1 MGILSSNFCFYY
13 KNRMAAVPKKTI
25 RWANNEGEPLE
36 KIKEFYKTNLV
47 ELPPPVVSDAKK
59 LPSPVVSDAEKL
71 PSPVVPDAEKLP
83 SPVVPDAEKL
93 PSPVVPDAEKLL
105 VTMDTK
111 DAIDKEISKL
121 PYMNSSDIVVSL
133 ELAETILNIIESAN
147 KIGYTNKKFDGLIT
161 RLNKILDSIITLN
174 KIKAYIPKYHNYD
187 KNNGAAL
194 IADYQALL
202 QRREPAIKVV
212 EQMGE
217 EAKEE
222 VEEATNADTSIP
234 SLLNIAGEI
243 INLGISVKSGN
254 SGRMN
259 YIEFMDNF
267 TKDENEIKILT
278 KVFGIRSL
286 RNTPSILTEEG
297 CTLNDEE
304 KEVVTRILE
313 KRKKTLEEGLSL
325 TRGVLA
331 DTTRMKIS
339 RLKLLL
345 KLIDEGFD
353 NKKECMPSANTVMTP
368 SMPGVGVGVSM
379 PSIPTVSMPSM
390 PNWMK
395 GKNKSTEELLI
406 SLFLLLIGISSEKI
420 KAKNVQDILGDES
433 IDSLLTKLKSK
444 SLTPENIDST
454 SSKILTILE
463 KLGPVAPSG
472 PTAAQAVTRVS
483 TLMDDIQKFKNPEA
497 KEDAQNIIQFGKMI
511 ENYIKLEV
519 EFDTAIANKVAKE
532 AEKAGAEDA
541 KTFIKKLL
549 ETQEAGLKDL
559 QGRHNASVDN
569 AIKAELQI
577 SINTKTSLITIFR
590 EKISAIDTNLI
601 KLTSEIGKSTKTIE
615 TAQEKVQKLKDE
627 GVASLK
633 LMKEISAKKQKE
645 LETEIRQKDEQ
656 LTPQKKLLEELLA
669 KKAPTKATE
678 KEIKKTESD
687 RASLEKEV
695 ANLKERNTEMETE
708 FQKLISKSAP
718 EVKVN
723 PELIEKE
730 SVRLRIDA
738 LEAAHA
744 KTNDTDIGVQLVK
757 LKGVRESKNNFVPN
771 ASVNNKAK
779 LESFLSE
786 QNGGNRPNIKDIDSV
801 LEKFLF
807 QTALIEKDDER
818 FCLLYYFI
826 SYFWKSVRDNLEKDT
841 EKEYLD
847 NFDKHYFPDMKRDMF
862 WPTIILIAKIIHK
875 MRSIANEKVAVL
887 TSDMNALLDKL
898 ESQKKNDE
906 PYLLENIYDQVD
918 IFLPQSPVFA
928 IRENGAWKLEKA
940 PEQECSVLQI
950 GPLYLLLM
958 KVAHR
963 YIYTIIE
970 ESPNRLKCQSRL
982 NPTL

>member
-1 MGILSSNFCFYY
+1 
-13 KNRMAAVPKKTI
+13 
-25 RWANNEGEPLE
+25 
-36 KIKEFYKTNLV
+36 
-47 ELPPPVVSDAKK
+47 
-59 LPSPVVSDAEKL
+59 
-71 PSPVVPDAEKLP
+71 
-83 SPVVPDAEKL
+83 
-93 PSPVVPDAEKLL
+93 
-105 VTMDTK
+105 MDTK

-147 KIGYTNKKFDGLIT
+147 KISYTNKKFDGLIT
-161 RLNKILDSIITLN
+161 RLNKILDSIITLE

-194 IADYQALL
+194 IAEYNDTLKRRDLITKTAL
-202 QRREPAIKVV
+202 EAAGKVK
-212 EQMGE
+212 
-217 EAKEE
+217 EAEAAEK
-222 VEEATNADTSIP
+222 VTKEEATNTDTSVP

-267 TKDENEIKILT
+267 TKDENEIKILI

-286 RNTPSILTEEG
+286 RHTPSILTEEG
-297 CTLNDEE
+297 CTLTDDE

-339 RLKLLL
+339 RLKLLVQR
-345 KLIDEGFD
+345 IDEGFD
-353 NKKECMPSANTVMTP
+353 NKRECLPSANTGMTA
-368 SMPGVGVGVSM
+368 SMPGIGVGVG
-379 PSIPTVSMPSM
+379 VSMPSM

-519 EFDTAIANKVAKE
+519 EFDKSIHDKVAKE

-541 KTFIKKLL
+541 KIFIKKLL
-549 ETQEAGLKDL
+549 ETQESALKDL

-577 SINTKTSLITIFR
+577 SINTKNSLITIFR
-590 EKISAIDTNLI
+590 KKISAIDANLI
-601 KLTSEIGKSTKTIE
+601 KLTSEIGEFTKTIE
-615 TAQEKVQKLKDE
+615 NVGKKVQTLKDE

-633 LMKEISAKKQKE
+633 VIKEISAKKQKD

-656 LTPQKKLLEELLA
+656 LIAQKKLLEELLA

-678 KEIKKTESD
+678 EEIKKTESD
-687 RASLEKEV
+687 RTALEKEV

-708 FQKLISKSAP
+708 FQKLISKAAP

-723 PELIEKE
+723 PELVEKE

-738 LEAAHA
+738 LEAAHT

-779 LESFLSE
+779 LESFLTE
-786 QNGGNRPNIKDIDSV
+786 QNGGNIPNTKDIDSV

-826 SYFWKSVRDNLEKDT
+826 SYFWKSVRDNLEKEA

-847 NFDKHYFPDMKRDMF
+847 RVDKHYFPDMKRDMF

-928 IRENGAWKLEKA
+928 IREEGAWKLQKA
-940 PEQECSVLQI
+940 PEQECSVLQM

>member
-1 MGILSSNFCFYY
+1 
-13 KNRMAAVPKKTI
+13 
-25 RWANNEGEPLE
+25 
-36 KIKEFYKTNLV
+36 
-47 ELPPPVVSDAKK
+47 
-59 LPSPVVSDAEKL
+59 
-71 PSPVVPDAEKLP
+71 
-83 SPVVPDAEKL
+83 
-93 PSPVVPDAEKLL
+93 
-105 VTMDTK
+105 MDTK
-111 DAIDKEISKL
+111 EAIDKEISKL

-161 RLNKILDSIITLN
+161 RLNKILDSIITLD
-174 KIKAYIPKYHNYD
+174 KIKTYVPQYHNYN

-194 IADYQALL
+194 ITEYNDTLKRRDLITKTAL
-202 QRREPAIKVV
+202 EVAEEVKETAAAEKV
-212 EQMGE
+212 
-217 EAKEE
+217 AKEE
-222 VEEATNADTSIP
+222 AAATEKVATEEAAKDARDEAAKADTTVP
-234 SLLNIAGEI
+234 TLLNIAGEI

-267 TKDENEIKILT
+267 TKDENEIKILI

-286 RNTPSILTEEG
+286 RNTPSILSEEG
-297 CTLNDEE
+297 CTLTDDE

-353 NKKECMPSANTVMTP
+353 NKRECLPSANTGMSA
-368 SMPGVGVGVSM
+368 SMPGVGVGVGVGVSM
-379 PSIPTVSMPSM
+379 PSMPSM

-395 GKNKSTEELLI
+395 GQNKSTEELLI

-420 KAKNVQDILGDES
+420 KAKNVKDILGDQS

-454 SSKILTILE
+454 SSKILEILE

-472 PTAAQAVTRVS
+472 STAAQAVTRVS
-483 TLMDDIQKFKNPEA
+483 TLMDDIQRLKNPEA
-497 KEDAQNIIQFGKMI
+497 KDDAQNTIQFAKIIQD
-511 ENYIKLEV
+511 YIKFER
-519 EFDTAIANKVAKE
+519 ESNTAIANKVAKE
-532 AEKAGAEDA
+532 AEKAGADDA
-541 KTFIKKLL
+541 KTFIKNLL
-549 ETQEAGLKDL
+549 KTQEAGLKEL

-569 AIKAELQI
+569 AKKAELQI
-577 SINTKTSLITIFR
+577 SINTKNSLITIFR
-590 EKISAIDTNLI
+590 EKISAIDANLI
-601 KLTSEIGKSTKTIE
+601 KLTSEIGESTKTIE
-615 TAQEKVQKLKDE
+615 TTQKTVQKLKDE
-627 GVASLK
+627 GGASLK
-633 LMKEISAKKQKE
+633 VMKEIIAEKE
-645 LETEIRQKDEQ
+645 KDLKTEIRQKDEQ

-669 KKAPTKATE
+669 RKVPTKATE
-678 KEIKKTESD
+678 EEIKKTESD
-687 RASLEKEV
+687 RAELEKKV
-695 ANLKERNTEMETE
+695 ARLKEENIKMETE
-708 FQKLISKSAP
+708 FQKLISKAVP

-723 PELIEKE
+723 TELVEKE
-730 SVRLRIDA
+730 SLRLRIDA
-738 LEAAHA
+738 LEAAHT

-757 LKGVRESKNNFVPN
+757 LKGVRGSKNNFVPHV
-771 ASVNNKAK
+771 SVINKAK
-779 LESFLSE
+779 LELFLSQ
-786 QNGGNRPNIKDIDSV
+786 QNGGNRPNTKDIDSV

-847 NFDKHYFPDMKRDMF
+847 NFDKHYFPDMKRDEY

-898 ESQKKNDE
+898 ETQKKNDE

-918 IFLPQSPVFA
+918 IFLPQSPVYA
-928 IRENGAWKLEKA
+928 IRENGAWKLQKA
-940 PEQECSVLQI
+940 PEQECSVLQM

>member
-1 MGILSSNFCFYY
+1 MRAEGSILSGVYIIGILSSNFCFYY

-36 KIKEFYKTNLV
+36 KIKEFYKTNLE
-47 ELPPPVVSDAKK
+47 ELPP
-59 LPSPVVSDAEKL
+59 PVVSDAEKL
-71 PSPVVPDAEKLP
+71 PSPVVSDAEKL
-83 SPVVPDAEKL
+83 V
-93 PSPVVPDAEKLL
+93 

-111 DAIDKEISKL
+111 EAIDKEISKL
-121 PYMNSSDIVVSL
+121 PYMNSSDIVISL

-147 KIGYTNKKFDGLIT
+147 KIGYSNKKINGLIT
-161 RLNKILDSIITLN
+161 RLNKILDSIITLD
-174 KIKAYIPKYHNYD
+174 KIKAYIPKYHNYNYN

-194 IADYQALL
+194 IAEYNDTLKRRDLITKTAL
-202 QRREPAIKVV
+202 EVAEEVKETAAAEKV
-212 EQMGE
+212 
-217 EAKEE
+217 AKEE
-222 VEEATNADTSIP
+222 AAKDARDEAAKADTTVP
-234 SLLNIAGEI
+234 TLLNIAGEI

-267 TKDENEIKILT
+267 TKDENEIKILI

-286 RNTPSILTEEG
+286 RHTPSILTEEG
-297 CTLNDEE
+297 CTLTDDE

-353 NKKECMPSANTVMTP
+353 NKRECLPSANTGMTA
-368 SMPGVGVGVSM
+368 SMPGVSVGVGVSM
-379 PSIPTVSMPSM
+379 PTMPTMPTM

-395 GKNKSTEELLI
+395 GQNKSTEELLI

-420 KAKNVQDILGDES
+420 KAKNVKDILGDQS

-454 SSKILTILE
+454 SSKILKILE
-463 KLGPVAPSG
+463 KLGPVAAPG
-472 PTAAQAVTRVS
+472 PTAEQAVTSVNTPTGNNQS
-483 TLMDDIQKFKNPEA
+483 LNNSEAAKDVQYIQ
-497 KEDAQNIIQFGKMI
+497 
-511 ENYIKLEV
+511 
-519 EFDTAIANKVAKE
+519 EFEKIVNDYTILVTKQLDEFIHDKVAKE
-532 AEKAGAEDA
+532 EEKAGAEHA

-549 ETQEAGLKDL
+549 ETQEAALKDL
-559 QGRHNASVDN
+559 QGRHNASADN
-569 AIKAELQI
+569 GKKEELQI
-577 SINTKTSLITIFR
+577 SINTKTSLIKIFH
-590 EKISAIDTNLI
+590 EKISAIHENLI
-601 KLTSEIGKSTKTIE
+601 KLTSEIETLTKTIE
-615 TAQEKVQKLKDE
+615 TTKEKVQTLQDKIVDSVK
-627 GVASLK
+627 VI
-633 LMKEISAKKQKE
+633 KEISAKKESE
-645 LETEIRQKDEQ
+645 LEAKIRQKDEQ
-656 LTPQKKLLEELLA
+656 LTAQKKLLEELSA
-669 KKAPTKATE
+669 KKAPTKNTE
-678 KEIKKTESD
+678 EEIKKTESE
-687 RASLEKEV
+687 RTVLEKDVATFKEGAPKMESEV
-695 ANLKERNTEMETE
+695 QMIISGPIMKEVEVNTE
-708 FQKLISKSAP
+708 L
-718 EVKVN
+718 V
-723 PELIEKE
+723 EKE
-730 SVRLRIDA
+730 SLRLRIDA
-738 LEAAHA
+738 LEAAHTT
-744 KTNDTDIGVQLVK
+744 TNDTDIGGELEK
-757 LKGVRESKNNFVPN
+757 LKAVLTSKSLAE
-771 ASVNNKAK
+771 AST
-779 LESFLSE
+779 
-786 QNGGNRPNIKDIDSV
+786 QTGGNKEQEQKNTNTKNIDSI

-875 MRSIANEKVAVL
+875 MRSIANGKAAVL
-887 TSDMNALLDKL
+887 TSDMEALLDKL
-898 ESQKKNDE
+898 DTHKKNDE

-918 IFLPQSPVFA
+918 IFLPQSRVFA
-928 IRENGAWKLEKA
+928 LKENGAWKLQKA
-940 PEQECSVLQI
+940 PEQECSVLQM

-958 KVAHR
+958 KVTHR
-963 YIYTIIE
+963 YIYTIVE